1 MVPSKDEFGVELMGA
16 AAVVEESVV
25 NIGPVGVDTTLEY
38 TNVCTMVVVVVSKV
52 AKGCVDVDVDG
63 AAWEFLVS
71 TVEPRVIGKASPN
84 VDICV
89 ETLVPLLTSLVV
101 EKTLTVFVAEL
112 VETSMVPQVDVEVA
126 CPGRRLDSEY
136 S

>member
-1 MVPSKDEFGVELMGA
+1 M
-16 AAVVEESVV
+16 
-25 NIGPVGVDTTLEY
+25 
-38 TNVCTMVVVVVSKV
+38 
-52 AKGCVDVDVDG
+52 
-63 AAWEFLVS
+63 
-71 TVEPRVIGKASPN
+71 IGKASPN